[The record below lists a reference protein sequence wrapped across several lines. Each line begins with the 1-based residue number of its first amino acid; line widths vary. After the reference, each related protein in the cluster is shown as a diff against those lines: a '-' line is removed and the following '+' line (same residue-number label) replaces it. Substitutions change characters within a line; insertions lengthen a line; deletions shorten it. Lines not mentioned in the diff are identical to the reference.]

1 MIHLDTSFLIR
12 ALAPGSP
19 EDRKLRGWM
28 GEGETLGMSA
38 VAWAELLCGPLERS
52 EMEWVAE
59 IVGQRQD
66 LSARSNA
73 SFSAA
78 IPITR
83 TCRPVSGGRC
93 PLWVGLASEWLLL
106 PGGANVRFPRPA
118 SCGKRVCVSEARS
131 SLRCARYFFSIES
144 ASGMSG
150 VPVLSEE
157 HEKIRHAEQ
166 TRRLG

>member
-66 LSARSNA
+66 
-73 SFSAA
+73 FTPEHAA
-78 IPITR
+78 
-83 TCRPVSGGRC
+83 
-93 PLWVGLASEWLLL
+93 L
-106 PGGANVRFPRPA
+106 
-118 SCGKRVCVSEARS
+118 SCGGPPKAGRARPPRSEARYPF
-131 SLRCARYFFSIES
+131 RA
-144 ASGMSG
+144 
-150 VPVLSEE
+150 PD
-157 HEKIRHAEQ
+157 
-166 TRRLG
+166 RRRRR